1 MNDQPEQHPIKIV
14 RGACPLDCPDTCSWE
29 VTVKA
34 GRAIDLRG
42 TKDHPYTRGSLC
54 VKLNKYLDHVSAPDR
69 LLYPLR
75 RIGRKGEGRFE
86 RITWDEALA
95 EIADRLKSIITQH
108 GGEAIWPYV
117 GTGSLGFLQGE
128 AGVGQ
133 RLWNTLGTSIH
144 SANICSRAGSV
155 GTMYTMGS
163 RHGMDPEGCRHSK
176 LIILW
181 GTNPL
186 TSHNHVW
193 RFIAE
198 ARTNGAYVVVID
210 PIRTRTAEQAD
221 EYMSIIPGT
230 DAALALGLLN
240 VVVTS
245 GAEDRAY
252 IEQHTLGWDQ
262 YRARIMEYPPA
273 RVAQI
278 TGIPEETIRALG
290 HRLATT
296 RPTGIFTKMGIQRH
310 AGGGMALRT
319 IMTMPGVTGDWQY
332 VGGGAVYSTGDYLQ
346 GNFDRLFRPDL
357 RPRPARTLLM
367 ARFGDNL
374 LEATDPPVKALLVL
388 AANPVA
394 SNPDQNRV
402 RRGLAREDLFT
413 VVVDHFQT
421 DTADYA
427 DLLLPTTMQ
436 PEHADLHNAYGH
448 LYVLWNEPAISPP
461 GECLPGTEIVRRLA
475 RQMGLT
481 EPCLYDSDE
490 DLARAFLDTD
500 HPSLKGITLE
510 KLKEQGWARLNYPQ
524 PTLAYPHGFPTPSG
538 KIEFF
543 SQTAADDGFDPLPTY
558 TPSQEVVDQELAK
571 RYPLTLIT
579 PASHYFLNSL
589 FANKPDLARQAGP
602 IRVVLHPTD
611 AALRQL
617 SSGASVRIYN
627 DRGEFQAVVEVSEA
641 VRPGVAMS
649 PKGYWPKL
657 NSQPTNANA
666 TVAERDS
673 DMGGA
678 VYHDNR
684 VEVEAA
690 RPTQNV

>member
-1 MNDQPEQHPIKIV
+1 MAE
-14 RGACPLDCPDTCSWE
+14 
-29 VTVKA
+29 
-34 GRAIDLRG
+34 
-42 TKDHPYTRGSLC
+42 
-54 VKLNKYLDHVSAPDR
+54 R
-69 LLYPLR
+69 LQG
-75 RIGRKGEGRFE
+75 I
-86 RITWDEALA
+86 
-95 EIADRLKSIITQH
+95 IAQH

-117 GTGSLGFLQGE
+117 GTGNMGFLQGE

-133 RLWNTLGTSIH
+133 RLWNKLGTSIH
-144 SANICSRAGSV
+144 FGNICSRAGSV
-155 GTMYTMGS
+155 GTIYTMGS
-163 RHGMDPEGCRHSK
+163 RHGMDPEGCRHSN

-198 ARTNGAYVVVID
+198 ARANGAHVVVID

-221 EYMSIIPGT
+221 EYISIIPGT

-252 IEQHTLGWDQ
+252 IVNHTLGWDQ
-262 YRARIMEYPPA
+262 YRARIMDYPPE
-273 RVAQI
+273 RVAHI
-278 TGIPEETIRALG
+278 TGIPAETIHALG
-290 HRLATT
+290 KRLATT
-296 RPTGIFTKMGIQRH
+296 RPTGILTKMGIQRH

-319 IMTMPGVTGDWQY
+319 IMTIPGVTGDWQY
-332 VGGGAVYSTGDYLQ
+332 VGGGAVYSTGDYMQ
-346 GNFDRLFRPDL
+346 GNFDHLFRPDL
-357 RPRPARTLLM
+357 RPSPTRTLWMSRL
-367 ARFGDNL
+367 GEGL
-374 LEATDPPVKALLVL
+374 LDINDPPVKALLVL
-388 AANPVA
+388 GANPVA

-402 RRGLAREDLFT
+402 RRGLAREDIFT

-436 PEHADLHNAYGH
+436 PEHADLLNAYGH
-448 LYVLWNEPAISPP
+448 LYVLWNEPAVSPP
-461 GECLPGTEIVRRLA
+461 GECLPSTEIIRCLA

-481 EPCLYDSDE
+481 DPCLYDSDE

-510 KLKEQGWARLNYPQ
+510 KLKAQGWARLNYPQ

-538 KIEFF
+538 KIEFY
-543 SQTAADDGFDPLPTY
+543 SQTAADAGFDPLPTY
-558 TPSQEVVDQELAK
+558 TPSQEVVDQELAR

-589 FANKPDLARQAGP
+589 FVNKPDLLKKAGP
-602 IRVVLHPTD
+602 LRVVLHPQD
-611 AALRQL
+611 AALRKL
-617 SSGASVRIYN
+617 SSGACVRIFN

-657 NSQPTNANA
+657 NSRPSNANA
-666 TVAERDS
+666 TVEERDS

-678 VYHDNR
+678 VFHDNR
-684 VEVEAA
+684 VEVEALSA
-690 RPTQNV
+690 